1 MDIIPATSHNHSA
14 LRRRNDGIANTNP
27 WLHSEGEATTDASP
41 RRASPSRPRTRS
53 AAHHVDRPEL
63 PHTVPNCNLPAW
75 ATRAVLVRNNDS
87 DALHAGSIWLGL
99 QGRGLHCSPALG
111 PGREPRGVAVG
122 RCRLVHLRA
131 AIFHPWL
138 CGWQCAGLEPQAPA
152 SLAPVPE
159 RRAPAPAVMCDC
171 VGRTETSTSRFP
183 FRDSIPSATTGKGLF
198 GEPATAKRERSH
210 GLGKPLTQRGSDVR
224 PLYCLPRRLYWRL
237 RDLPGH
243 DAWSRTPLS
252 TELR

>member
-1 MDIIPATSHNHSA
+1 M
-14 LRRRNDGIANTNP
+14 R
-27 WLHSEGEATTDASP
+27 
-41 RRASPSRPRTRS
+41 
-53 AAHHVDRPEL
+53 
-63 PHTVPNCNLPAW
+63 TVPNCHIPSRI
-75 ATRAVLVRNNDS
+75 ATFSRGQPKSFLCQTTILTHFTSVVSGLGCRGGVSIAARRLVQEENREAS
-87 DALHAGSIWLGL
+87 QLADA
-99 QGRGLHCSPALG
+99 
-111 PGREPRGVAVG
+111 
-122 RCRLVHLRA
+122 RLVHLRA

-159 RRAPAPAVMCDC
+159 RRAPAPAVIGDC

-237 RDLPGH
+237 RDIPGH